1 MTMAGR
7 RRAARVRVGR
17 LRRGRFATRGDSV
30 AVEEPLEVR
39 LEVPDGGVVRERPV
53 SVTMRTPGDDFELA
67 AGFLVTEGVVNDP
80 AAVSGVRYCRSV
92 EPQEYNVVT
101 ASLSDP
107 AAFDPS
113 SLGRNFYVTSSC
125 GVCGKASLEA
135 VEVMGCRPV
144 AQGTLSIDEAEVRAL
159 PGKLREAQRI
169 FDRTG
174 GIHAAGLFDASGR
187 IAVVREDVGR
197 HNAVDK
203 VVGVLVL
210 SRALP
215 RPDLGLVVSGRSS
228 FEILQKGAMAGFPMV
243 VAVGAPSSLAVDFAR
258 RFNMT
263 LVGFANR
270 GGWNV
275 YSGGERITGLPGS
288 GTGTRGGGG

>member
-17 LRRGRFATRGDSV
+17 LRKGRFATLSPRV

-39 LEVPDGGVVRERPV
+39 LEVSGGGAVREHPV

-67 AGFLVTEGVVNDP
+67 AGFLFTEGVVDAP
-80 AAVSGVRYCRSV
+80 EAVAGVRYCRSA

-101 ASLSDP
+101 ASLRDS

-113 SLGRNFYVTSSC
+113 ALTRNFYVTSSC

-135 VEVMGCRPV
+135 VEIMGCRPV
-144 AQGTLSIDEAEVRAL
+144 AEGTLSIGEDEVRAL
-159 PGKLREAQRI
+159 PGRLREAQRV

-174 GIHAAGLFDASGR
+174 GIHAAGLFDSAGR
-187 IAVVREDVGR
+187 ISVVREDVGR

-215 RPDLGLVVSGRSS
+215 GSELGLVVSGRSS
-228 FEILQKGAMAGFPMV
+228 FEILQKAAMAGFPVV

-258 RFNMT
+258 RFGMT

-270 GGWNV
+270 GGCNV
-275 YSGGERITGLPGS
+275 YAGAERITGLPRGVPA
-288 GTGTRGGGG
+288 RGGEGR

>member
-39 LEVPDGGVVRERPV
+39 LEVPGRGAVREHPV

-67 AGFLVTEGVVNDP
+67 AGFLFTEGVVNDP

-107 AAFDPS
+107 AAFDPA
-113 SLGRNFYVTSSC
+113 SLARNFYVTSSC

-144 AQGTLSIDEAEVRAL
+144 AGGTLSIDEAEVRAL

-174 GIHAAGLFDASGR
+174 GIHAAGLFDTAGR
-187 IAVVREDVGR
+187 ITVVREDVGR

-215 RPDLGLVVSGRSS
+215 GSELGLVVSGRSS
-228 FEILQKGAMAGFPMV
+228 FEILQKAAMAGFPMV

-258 RFNMT
+258 RFNLT

-270 GGWNV
+270 GGYNI
-275 YSGGERITGLPGS
+275 YAGGERITGLPQA
-288 GTGTRGGGG
+288 GTGTREGSG